1 MEDIEIKRRLLVDA
15 SGNQLNVLIQIRH
28 TKMYVCTIN
37 EDDNTQNAVIIQI
50 STNQAFDVNST
61 LTMSTRGT
69 GLTKI
74 WDSEIGKYQNLG
86 VEGGRKNLIDTSRQI
101 WIRVLANAAPGTQ
114 TALNIIAYD

>member
-1 MEDIEIKRRLLVDA
+1 
-15 SGNQLNVLIQIRH
+15 
-28 TKMYVCTIN
+28 MYVCTIN